1 MEKFH
6 TYTYGRKLDVESDH
20 KPLEVIIRKPLH
32 KAPKRLQR
40 MLMRAQLTTQ
50 DIRITTNT
58 LQEIR
63 EHTQKDAVLQE
74 LIKVI
79 QTGWPERKAE
89 VTHQISPYF
98 GVRDELS
105 IYEGIVVR
113 GERVVIPMSLRRE
126 MMNRLHYAHSGVVSS
141 LSRARESMYWPGISS
156 EVRQFIERC
165 DVCRAFDQKQ
175 PKETF
180 MAHEIPDRPWA
191 KVGTDLF
198 SYEGRNYL
206 ICVDY
211 YSSFWEVDLL
221 ENTKSATIIR
231 KLKAYFARYG
241 IPDTCMSDNG
251 PQYTSEEFKEFSHQW
266 NFQHITSSPTYPQS
280 NGKTEAAVKSAK
292 VLMKKSKKAR
302 TDPYLALLVYRN
314 TPTQGLESSPVMRLM
329 SRRTRTQLPT
339 LPVLLE
345 PVVDKNTYQKIL
357 ENKEKQANQYNKGAK
372 NLEELLTGDTVR
384 LIPPGRSEK
393 QAVKARVSNQLAPR
407 SYEVVTENGA
417 SYRRNRRHLR
427 RTKEDFDP
435 ECTVPVSTIPERAL
449 PELPST
455 TTAATKPTATPE
467 SPATELTAT
476 PEIPATKPI
485 AKPAVLARPEATAA
499 QQPTVTRYGR
509 TVRRP
514 KYLTDYQ

>member
-1 MEKFH
+1 
-6 TYTYGRKLDVESDH
+6 
-20 KPLEVIIRKPLH
+20 
-32 KAPKRLQR
+32 

-79 QTGWPERKAE
+79 KTGWPERKAE

-165 DVCRAFDQKQ
+165 DVCRAFDQEQ

-455 TTAATKPTATPE
+455 TTAATKPTA
-467 SPATELTAT
+467 
-476 PEIPATKPI
+476 
-485 AKPAVLARPEATAA
+485 KPAVPARPEATAA
-499 QQPTVTRYGR
+499 QQPIVTRSGR